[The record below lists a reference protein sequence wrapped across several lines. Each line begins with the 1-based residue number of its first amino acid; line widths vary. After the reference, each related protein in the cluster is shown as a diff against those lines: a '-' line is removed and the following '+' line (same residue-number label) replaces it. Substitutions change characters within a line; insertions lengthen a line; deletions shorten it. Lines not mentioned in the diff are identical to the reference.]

1 MTTSE
6 RIRQARKDAGLTQE
20 QLAQKLGVQHSVIS
34 KYERGRVV
42 NLKREKIAE
51 LASAL
56 NVKPSWLMCMDDKK
70 ESDPKEIELDIEL
83 LHRLMMLTPEELEKV
98 DGFVVV
104 VCGREKHI
112 LDPALRCL
120 IVDSILNRSAATE
133 QAAIAAEQNCDDQEY
148 SNPITKISHCFHL
161 T

>member
-6 RIRQARKDAGLTQE
+6 RIRQARKAAGLTQE

-83 LHRLMMLTPEELEKV
+83 LHRLMTLTPEELEKV
-98 DGFVVV
+98 DGFVQ
-104 VCGREKHI
+104 GI
-112 LDPALRCL
+112 LASR
-120 IVDSILNRSAATE
+120 
-133 QAAIAAEQNCDDQEY
+133 
-148 SNPITKISHCFHL
+148 
-161 T
+161 